1 MRQSFSWVGSAS
13 NVGPQA
19 VQRDQKSLKNVG
31 CQGIR
36 RALATQYACRNYW
49 ALQVGMVGGQ
59 TGFSART
66 GETLADNANTATAIQ
81 SSAFFTVKLLVEVE
95 VAP

>member
-1 MRQSFSWVGSAS
+1 VGQ
-13 NVGPQA
+13 QA

-36 RALATQYACRNYW
+36 RELAAQYACRNYW

-66 GETLADNANTATAIQ
+66 GETLADNPNTATAIQ